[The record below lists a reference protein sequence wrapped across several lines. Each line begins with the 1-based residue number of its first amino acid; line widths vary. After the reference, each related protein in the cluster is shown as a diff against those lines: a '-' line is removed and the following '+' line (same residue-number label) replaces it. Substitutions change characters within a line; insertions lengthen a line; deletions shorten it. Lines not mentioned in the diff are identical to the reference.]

1 MPKDL
6 LSPHPNL
13 QPLQFEAIRKGEAK
27 ISSETI
33 PQEVSITGNY
43 PNPFNASTSIEFG
56 IPEKAH
62 VSFVIYD
69 LLGRR
74 INILVDR
81 SMPAGY
87 HSINWDGKDSNGVD
101 APSGIYFG
109 RFAANGKVE
118 TEKMTVLR

>member
-1 MPKDL
+1 M
-6 LSPHPNL
+6 SPPPDL
-13 QPLQFEAIRKGEAK
+13 QPLQFKARRKGKAK
-27 ISSETI
+27 ISGETI

-56 IPEKAH
+56 IPEKAQ

-81 SMPAGY
+81 SMSAGY
-87 HSINWDGKDSNGVD
+87 HSISWDGKDPDGVD
-101 APSGIYFG
+101 VPSGIYFG